1 MSLVAAASVA
11 ALLIASPSTN
21 DAARVAADGGFL
33 LGNAHRCGI
42 ENDRIVHAGQLI
54 RDLIIAA
61 AADGNEQDEATARFA
76 RFFIV
81 SAFVD
86 TAGEK
91 LVASCPI
98 VSSEFERLE
107 QHIVVEDEPNIATSE
122 GATRP
127 RFGPGDGQ

>member
-1 MSLVAAASVA
+1 MSALGAATVA
-11 ALLIASPSTN
+11 ALLIASPSAT

-42 ENDRIVHAGQLI
+42 QNERIVRAGQLI
-54 RDLIIAA
+54 RDLIIAS
-61 AADGNEQDEATARFA
+61 AADAQEQDEATARFA

-86 TAGEK
+86 PAGGQPI
-91 LVASCPI
+91 ASCQI

-107 QHIVVEDEPNIATSE
+107 QHRAGVDASNTVAE
-122 GATRP
+122 GTTPP
-127 RFGPGDGQ
+127 RFGLGDGE

>member
-1 MSLVAAASVA
+1 MSLIAAASVA
-11 ALLIASPSTN
+11 ALLISSPSTN

-42 ENDRIVHAGQLI
+42 QNDRIVHAGQLI
-54 RDLIIAA
+54 RDLIIAS
-61 AADGNEQDEATARFA
+61 AADGKEQDEATARFA

-81 SAFVD
+81 TAFVAP
-86 TAGEK
+86 AGDK

-107 QHIVVEDEPNIATSE
+107 QHQMVGDGANVASE
-122 GATRP
+122 GAAGR
-127 RFGPGDGQ
+127 RFGPGDGE

>member
-1 MSLVAAASVA
+1 MSLAAAASVA

-21 DAARVAADGGFL
+21 DATRLAADGGFL

-42 ENDRIVHAGQLI
+42 PNDRIVRAGELI

-61 AADGNEQDEATARFA
+61 AADGQEQDEATARFA

-86 TAGEK
+86 PARDK

-98 VSSEFERLE
+98 VSSEFEQLE
-107 QHIVVEDEPNIATSE
+107 RHNTVGDGAKIASG
-122 GATRP
+122 GASR
-127 RFGPGDGQ
+127 RFGPGDGE

>member
-1 MSLVAAASVA
+1 MSLLAAASVA

-42 ENDRIVHAGQLI
+42 QNDRIVQAGQLI

-61 AADGNEQDEATARFA
+61 AADVQEQDEATARFA

-86 TAGEK
+86 PSKDK

-107 QHIVVEDEPNIATSE
+107 QHKVEGLGDNVASGGVTGRHFDS
-122 GATRP
+122 
-127 RFGPGDGQ
+127 GDGE

>member
-1 MSLVAAASVA
+1 MSVLGAASVA
-11 ALLIASPSTN
+11 ALLIASPSAT

-42 ENDRIVHAGQLI
+42 QNERIVRAGQLI
-54 RDLIIAA
+54 RDLIIAS
-61 AADGNEQDEATARFA
+61 AADGQEQDEATARFA

-86 TAGEK
+86 PAGDK

-98 VSSEFERLE
+98 VSNEFERLE
-107 QHIVVEDEPNIATSE
+107 QHHAVEDGPNPVAE
-122 GATRP
+122 GATSP
-127 RFGPGDGQ
+127 RFGPGDGE

>member
-1 MSLVAAASVA
+1 
-11 ALLIASPSTN
+11 LLIASPSTN

-42 ENDRIVHAGQLI
+42 PNDRIVHAGQLI

-61 AADGNEQDEATARFA
+61 AADGQEQDEATARFA

-86 TAGEK
+86 PAQEK

-98 VSSEFERLE
+98 VSSEFEQLE
-107 QHIVVEDEPNIATSE
+107 QHNVAGDGAKIASG
-122 GATRP
+122 GAPRP
-127 RFGPGDGQ
+127 RPGPGDGE

>member
-1 MSLVAAASVA
+1 MSVLAAGTVA

-42 ENDRIVHAGQLI
+42 QNDRIVHAGRLV
-54 RDLIIAA
+54 RDLILAA
-61 AADGNEQDEATARFA
+61 ARDAQEQDEATARFA

-86 TAGEK
+86 STGK
-91 LVASCPI
+91 QPVASCQV

-107 QHIVVEDEPNIATSE
+107 RHRAIEDSSNRATGTTSGRRP
-122 GATRP
+122 GA
-127 RFGPGDGQ
+127 GAGE

>member
-1 MSLVAAASVA
+1 MTMVAAASVA

-42 ENDRIVHAGQLI
+42 QNDRIVHAGELI
-54 RDLIIAA
+54 RDLIIAT
-61 AADGNEQDEATARFA
+61 AADGQEQDEAPARFA
-76 RFFIV
+76 RLFIV

-86 TAGEK
+86 AAGET

-107 QHIVVEDEPNIATSE
+107 QHKAVEEEPNIASE
-122 GATRP
+122 GVT
-127 RFGPGDGQ
+127 

>member
-1 MSLVAAASVA
+1 MSLAAAASVA

-42 ENDRIVHAGQLI
+42 PHDRIVHAGQLI

-61 AADGNEQDEATARFA
+61 AADSQEQDEATARFA

-86 TAGEK
+86 QDRK
-91 LVASCPI
+91 QPVASCRI
-98 VSSEFERLE
+98 VSSEFEQLE
-107 QHIVVEDEPNIATSE
+107 QHNVVADRPNPVAE
-122 GATRP
+122 GTDRP
-127 RFGPGDGQ
+127 RPHSGDGE

>member
-1 MSLVAAASVA
+1 MSALASATVA
-11 ALLIASPSTN
+11 ALLIASPSTT

-42 ENDRIVHAGQLI
+42 QNDRIVRAGELI
-54 RDLIIAA
+54 RDLIIAS
-61 AADGNEQDEATARFA
+61 AADERQQNEATARFA

-86 TAGEK
+86 SGGEK

-98 VSSEFERLE
+98 VASEFERLE
-107 QHIVVEDEPNIATSE
+107 QHNVVRDEANIASGGGTK
-122 GATRP
+122 R
-127 RFGPGDGQ
+127 RFGPGDGE

>member
-1 MSLVAAASVA
+1 MSALASATVA
-11 ALLIASPSTN
+11 ALLIASPSTS

-42 ENDRIVHAGQLI
+42 QNDRIVHAGQLI

-61 AADGNEQDEATARFA
+61 AADAQEQDEATARFA

-86 TAGEK
+86 SRDK

-98 VSSEFERLE
+98 VSSEFEQLE
-107 QHIVVEDEPNIATSE
+107 QHNVDRVGANIASGAATS
-122 GATRP
+122 R
-127 RFGPGDGQ
+127 RISPGDGE

>member
-1 MSLVAAASVA
+1 MSVLAAGTVA

-42 ENDRIVHAGQLI
+42 QNDRIVHAGRLV
-54 RDLIIAA
+54 RDLILAA
-61 AADGNEQDEATARFA
+61 ARDAQEQDEATARFA

-86 TAGEK
+86 STA
-91 LVASCPI
+91 ASLNWPPWNRSMCCRLMGDN
-98 VSSEFERLE
+98 SSR
-107 QHIVVEDEPNIATSE
+107 SS
-122 GATRP
+122 
-127 RFGPGDGQ
+127 

>member
-1 MSLVAAASVA
+1 MSLAAAASVA
-11 ALLIASPSTN
+11 ALLIASPSTT

-42 ENDRIVHAGQLI
+42 QNDRIVSAGQLI
-54 RDLIIAA
+54 RDLILAVA
-61 AADGNEQDEATARFA
+61 GDPQEQDEATARFA

-86 TAGEK
+86 SRDK

-98 VSSEFERLE
+98 VASEFEQLE
-107 QHIVVEDEPNIATSE
+107 QHRAVADDPKTAT
-122 GATRP
+122 GDATGPRP
-127 RFGPGDGQ
+127 GPGDGE

>member
-1 MSLVAAASVA
+1 MSLAAAASVA

-42 ENDRIVHAGQLI
+42 PNDRIVHAGQLI

-61 AADGNEQDEATARFA
+61 AADAQEQDDATARFA

-86 TAGEK
+86 QDGK
-91 LVASCPI
+91 QPVASCRI
-98 VSSEFERLE
+98 VSSEFEQLE
-107 QHIVVEDEPNIATSE
+107 KHNLVADGLNPVTE
-122 GATRP
+122 GTDSPRP
-127 RFGPGDGQ
+127 HSGDGE